1 MEALEETLQF
11 VLQKRQAS
19 VDIQHVREAKICTK
33 IGTTALLNEDST
45 ISLLKLGGCE
55 QTRSCLR
62 DIRCFKWE
70 ERGASSSVGP
80 YSTADSS
87 IAVVTTNGTL
97 QLHSV
102 GCGQSTELTTTCLG
116 SCCVQD
122 VIGPGA
128 VDIVEVGAD
137 VVTVLVAGRLLCK
150 LAVSEE
156 VLTVISQIK
165 LQDEAV
171 DVKQTKVVSGI
182 LFCLQEDGVVDIF
195 FVASGRKLGTV
206 VINKYL
212 SVRNEPLASEEH
224 QNLSCFD
231 ISNNLTSL
239 VVGNSSNIHNVNLN
253 EYFTLFPHHLCS
265 VIEDQNQPVRRFEG
279 INEDDLGSFQFLSRE
294 VADRSWKSHL
304 WQVKRKVMER
314 SFFQRSGRKTG
325 VSHPAPSYFAAEKEA
340 RYWFE
345 DVPEISASFKKRGKD
360 LGMHLS
366 YMRKPLTTSGFA
378 ASRKVGRPTAR
389 EVCQGSEA
397 LSNASLPLPVEVQG
411 LELMLLT
418 VADTTAVA
426 WFSPKQDKDGNHG
439 FVCQY
444 NLSTGTCKNH
454 RLKEPS
460 VVVQS
465 DDHLHPHLLLTDI
478 TLSAVALAA
487 PQEELVNQL
496 MLYAGASVA
505 ESLCHINHW
514 DPCSIPIHTLEVGL
528 RHRQLDTVAFF
539 LKSRENVFRPK
550 SRTPAQSPLSPT
562 PPSPPPA
569 PSLDTLQ
576 LRAAIDLLV
585 SAIHENIKEP
595 PSKQFA
601 EQLLHLTLDHLH
613 LLIRTATELAADT
626 SHHPF
631 DPSVDL
637 PGPVA
642 SPGFTVDR
650 PQLEQCV
657 QTLMG
662 YVVELRHFLK
672 RPAVSSQTGGVESF
686 VQKALSGEGA
696 YTLQLL
702 DEDDKCLKRWEAMDK
717 EAMICDAILTS
728 NIPLAQSCLQERA
741 FGQSSGHVQAGKLTS
756 VTDLGLNMALQ
767 CLVDKDL
774 QQAWKLLANM
784 GYEVT
789 QQLHRI
795 CFYTPNRALRDFLVE
810 ELLKSGSLSAGE
822 QAMVQFVQQVE
833 SLYTCQSFQS
843 AKAFLQETATKRDPL
858 QAVSQ
863 DLTAQASDFLSLHL
877 QCEEIGGAG
886 PMNCENSSYAHLV
899 LEWVRHWDQ
908 QTRERVLLERMLAM
922 DTKEEHVSKNV
933 SCESTWAYLTSHH
946 MWNSLLQWIQT
957 SFPVEEDKEKV
968 VTFTLQGPLTLQVI
982 NQLGSCTP
990 FLKDRILDE
999 LARRGQFVSDELL
1012 KFEDLLRRLARTHQ
1026 AISHPHVMEGEP
1038 LKSLSVLDY
1047 HHLFITY
1054 CVEKQLPNLLYYYL
1068 DFYGLNEEDG
1078 KLCIPADCAPWVDML
1093 VQFRHTASRY
1103 TDPSAVFQAS
1113 LSNACVFLGA
1123 DSVTVQ
1129 TMLEEGRVLMAL
1141 ATLMYAPENIT
1152 QALTEPATDS
1162 DKQWKICPSVLK
1174 RTLAA
1179 HPKLQ
1184 SVLFPTHPLGTVPP
1198 QDITLYQLLQRN
1210 CPFDPSRLFGWQ
1222 EMNTL
1227 SSGSDCLQDMPHFS
1241 HQELVSQYA
1250 HTEDLQFTYYLRRG
1264 RPSFAFAKFLSAE
1277 MEARGSL
1284 SQRRLL
1290 RASLKAYCLALRN
1303 FTQPAVTASCVLFL
1317 EMLGV
1322 DSTKLRVDVQ
1332 TANTVL
1338 SHRVDSMELSGQKR
1352 QDMERQQARDITYMF
1367 LECVRG
1373 KKRAAE
1379 RILQWLEDATSQLID
1394 NQGLE
1399 RDSTEASQQ
1408 WTLPVSFCIVHYLPY
1423 TCVFLEDC
1431 AKADNWL
1438 QFTCF
1443 VQTHQYPKDQV
1454 LKMAGKFNSPHLAEH
1469 LKLAFDSLKYTA
1481 GSDIMSGDG
1490 VRKKKDEGGKTEGQS
1505 GVRDIRS
1512 QFYMR
1517 MGLARGKD
1525 NVLSTVDENKPA
1537 YSEPFHTHTPV
1548 STIKRQKSPKA
1559 VSSTDGSEQED
1570 EDTGLSSTEPQ
1581 DKTESATVSSA
1592 ESAPPGNGTAITL
1605 TVSAEEKEV
1614 DPSSCPDD
1622 LFSVLFKCQNT
1633 SCPWRSLLAHAV
1645 ALTAPVLAVLA
1656 ACYEES
1662 QLLDCLCVWLVTSLP
1677 PSSSVPATAHIP
1689 NIQWHHWCLQ
1699 DLDRVILVA
1708 MGTNH
1713 IKTLARGVQIFQTES
1728 PLVPLFEFAEAFS
1741 VKKEYSS
1748 SHLLL
1753 HKFKD
1758 VLGTTRKTPEGR
1770 SSTVIKTFGTIDW
1783 LESVAVSVFS
1793 KLMSAAS
1800 HQERSLLL
1808 GVLSDTA
1815 IQRVFTREVPD
1826 YVRIHQLNQL
1836 LKETGVRMCVWRMMD
1851 ITSTQY
1857 QEECGQVLVSLQDK
1871 KQFEVARQF
1880 ARLAGLPT
1888 GSITVQEL
1896 LEDLSQLKRS
1906 SLWLQ
1911 EAARVGFWR
1920 QCEDKLRR
1928 HHTPAAM
1935 STDFFQTQA
1944 EGLVVEVSDSEYVKV
1959 LSNSWEKA
1967 LLLSMAH
1974 RWLASDSDHPPSPEM
1989 LENLEERMWKSC
2001 IQAEVEKEEGGS
2013 SVITM
2018 STLLGTPTDY
2028 RQELLQMYGKMPVE
2042 TQVSDSLLTTEREC
2056 RALDSI
2062 IGKLLDQGNISQ
2074 ACKLATQFQF
2084 YSQDLCIIL
2093 TCLRLVHGT
2102 TLVEDIPDRMKALSV
2117 SGPRRKIMS
2126 LSQSLPRSISISSIS
2141 SHASTLSGWTTVDVD
2156 DVSNTIEVLADCC
2169 VQGKDCCNRILAG
2182 YKVAQSLDWS
2192 FQKVVSSEEFSTL
2205 QDLLVSD
2212 VHHKLRLAKDFI
2224 KYNHMGEQQVAGFL
2238 ADAILHSLKVFT
2250 GETAPDADSP
2260 RTASE
2265 LVFHPSDGTEG
2276 FLKLT
2281 KLCSDPAI
2289 LGNMLLDRATS
2300 LEGSLLETSR
2310 GAFSVQVEL
2319 LIRAHDCHTLCCNM
2333 EGISSTLKTARSLS
2347 TTLAQAG
2354 EFALMIRLLTGIGR
2368 FSEMTYIFDTLRKY
2382 HQFELLFRKG
2392 IDKEDKLK
2400 LALLDYLKR
2409 YHPADKDTYTMVCLS
2424 FSMYREIAEMMET
2437 EAHRSMKKLEKVTL
2451 EQTPQIQS
2459 SLQNIVTFFSDAAE
2473 SYAKEECLRHA
2484 SSCIQQA
2491 RLVALQIHLLGQ
2503 GCRVIN
2509 LQGKDVVK
2517 FISQHGKFL
2526 DALIVAEAYGKQSE
2540 WSSAL
2545 YNNVVL
2551 SGDFRYLD
2559 DYLAHLSLNSGM
2571 FVDIVGRYHRD
2582 GSKSSQ
2588 VAGNLKK
2595 LLGYCREVQVTY
2607 RLATEMGFNDLCLQ
2621 LLEGDGGAYLRD
2633 VA

>member
-1 MEALEETLQF
+1 MEVWEETLQF
-11 VLQKRQAS
+11 VLQKLQNS
-19 VDIQHVREAKICTK
+19 VDIQHVREAKVCTK
-33 IGTTALLNEDST
+33 TGTTALLNEDST
-45 ISLLKLGGCE
+45 ISLLKLGGSE
-55 QTRSCLR
+55 QTRSYLR
-62 DIRCFKWE
+62 DIKCFKWE
-70 ERGASSSVGP
+70 EKESSSSVGP

-87 IAVVTTNGTL
+87 LAVVTTGSNL
-97 QLHSV
+97 QLHTV
-102 GCGQSTELTTTCLG
+102 RCGNPELTTTRLG
-116 SCCVQD
+116 SCCIQD
-122 VIGPGA
+122 IAGPGPI
-128 VDIVEVGAD
+128 DILEVGAD
-137 VVTVLVAGRLLCK
+137 VVTVLVNGRLLCK
-150 LAVSEE
+150 LAVAEEEE
-156 VLTVISQIK
+156 VLSVVSQINV
-165 LQDEAV
+165 QDKASL
-171 DVKQTKVVSGI
+171 VKKTKVVSGI

-195 FVASGRKLGTV
+195 HVASGRKLGKV
-206 VINKYL
+206 VINEYL
-212 SVRNEPLASEEH
+212 SARNEPLASEEN
-224 QNLSCFD
+224 QRLSCFD

-239 VVGNSSNIHNVNLN
+239 VVGNSSSIHHVNLN
-253 EYFTLFPHHLCS
+253 EYFTLFPHHLCT
-265 VIEDQNQPVRRFEG
+265 VVEDPDQPVRRFEG
-279 INEDDLGSFQFLSRE
+279 LSEDDLGSFQFLSRE

-304 WQVKRKVMER
+304 RQVRRKVMER
-314 SFFQRSGRKTG
+314 SFFQRPGRKTG

-340 RYWFE
+340 KYWFE
-345 DVPEISASFKKRGKD
+345 DVPEISLTFKKRGKD

-366 YMRKPLTTSGFA
+366 YTRKPLTTSGFS
-378 ASRKVGRPTAR
+378 ASRTVRRPRAR
-389 EVCQGSEA
+389 EVSQGSEP
-397 LSNASLPLPVEVQG
+397 LSNASLCLPAEVQG
-411 LELMLLT
+411 CELMLLT
-418 VADTTAVA
+418 VADATAIA
-426 WFSPKQDKDGNHG
+426 WFSPSQKSEMGGNHG
-439 FVCQY
+439 LVCQY
-444 NLSTGTCKNH
+444 NLSTGTYKSH
-454 RLKEPS
+454 RLKKPS
-460 VVVQS
+460 LLVQS
-465 DDHLHPHLLLTDI
+465 DDNLHPHLILTDI
-478 TLSAVALAA
+478 TLSAVAWDAA
-487 PQEELVNQL
+487 QEELVNQL

-613 LLIRTATELAADT
+613 LLIRTATELVADT
-626 SHHPF
+626 SHDPF
-631 DPSVDL
+631 GFSEGS
-637 PGPVA
+637 PGPAV

-650 PQLEQCV
+650 PQLEQSV

-672 RPAVSSQTGGVESF
+672 RPAVRRQADSAESSAEV
-686 VQKALSGEGA
+686 ALSDEGA
-696 YTLQLL
+696 YKLQLS
-702 DEDDKCLKRWEAMDK
+702 DEDDKCLKRWETMNK

-728 NIPLAQSCLQERA
+728 NIPLVQSWLQERA
-741 FGQSSGHVQAGKLTS
+741 MGQGSGHVHAGKLTS

-767 CLVDKDL
+767 CLVDKDSP
-774 QQAWKLLANM
+774 QAWRLLANM
-784 GYEVT
+784 GYDVT
-789 QQLHRI
+789 EQLRRI
-795 CFYTPNRALRDFLVE
+795 CFYTPNRTLRDFLVE
-810 ELLKSGSLSAGE
+810 ELLKSGSLSAEE

-858 QAVSQ
+858 QVISQ
-863 DLTAQASDFLSLHL
+863 DLTVQASEFLSLHL

-922 DTKEEHVSKNV
+922 NRKEENVSKNV
-933 SCESTWAYLTSHH
+933 SCPSTWAYLTSHH
-946 MWNSLLQWIQT
+946 MWNSLLQWIQA
-957 SFPVEEDKEKV
+957 SFPVEEDREKV
-968 VTFTLQGPLTLQVI
+968 VTFTMQGPLTLELVS
-982 NQLGSCTP
+982 QLGSCTP
-990 FLKDRILDE
+990 FLRDRILDE
-999 LARRGQFVSDELL
+999 LARRGQFVSDELS

-1026 AISHPHVMEGEP
+1026 AISQPHVMEGEP
-1038 LKSLSVLDY
+1038 LKNLSVLDY

-1054 CVEKQLPNLLYYYL
+1054 CVEKQLPSLLYYYL
-1068 DFYGLNEEDG
+1068 DFYGLQGDDAS
-1078 KLCIPADCAPWVDML
+1078 LCIPAGCAPWVDML

-1113 LSNACVFLGA
+1113 LANARVFLGV

-1129 TMLEEGRVLMAL
+1129 TMVGEGRVLMAL

-1152 QALTEPATDS
+1152 QALTAPATDA
-1162 DKQWKICPSVLK
+1162 DKQWKICPTVLK
-1174 RTLAA
+1174 RSLAA

-1284 SQRRLL
+1284 SHRRLL

-1338 SHRVDSMELSGQKR
+1338 SHRVDSMELFGQRR
-1352 QDMERQQARDITYMF
+1352 QDMERQQARDITYVF

-1373 KKRAAE
+1373 KRRAAE
-1379 RILQWLEDATSQLID
+1379 RILQWLEDATSQHID
-1394 NQGLE
+1394 KLGLE
-1399 RDSTEASQQ
+1399 RDSTAASQE
-1408 WTLPVSFCIVHYLPY
+1408 WTLPVSFCVVHYLPY

-1431 AKADNWL
+1431 ARADNWL

-1443 VQTHQYPKDQV
+1443 VQTHQYPKEQV
-1454 LKMAGKFNSPHLAEH
+1454 LKMTGKFSSPHLAEH

-1481 GSDIMSGDG
+1481 GSDVMGSDG
-1490 VRKKKDEGGKTEGQS
+1490 VRKKKEEGGKAEGQS

-1525 NVLSTVDENKPA
+1525 SVLSTVDENKPA
-1537 YSEPFHTHTPV
+1537 FSEQFHTSTSV

-1559 VSSTDGSEQED
+1559 VSSTDGSERED
-1570 EDTGLSSTEPQ
+1570 EDTEVQ
-1581 DKTESATVSSA
+1581 EKTESATVSSTEGVLPA
-1592 ESAPPGNGTAITL
+1592 DGTVTV

-1633 SCPWRSLLAHAV
+1633 SCPWRSLLAHAA
-1645 ALTAPVLAVLA
+1645 ALTAPILAVLA

-1662 QLLDCLCVWLVTSLP
+1662 QLLDCLCVWLLTSLP
-1677 PSSSVPATAHIP
+1677 PSSSVSATANIP
-1689 NIQWHHWCLQ
+1689 AIQWHRWCLL
-1699 DLDRVILVA
+1699 DLDRIIQVA
-1708 MGTNH
+1708 MGTKH
-1713 IKTLARGVQIFQTES
+1713 IKTLARGFQIFQTES

-1748 SHLLL
+1748 SHLCLN
-1753 HKFKD
+1753 KFKD
-1758 VLGTTRKTPEGR
+1758 VLSTTRQTPEGR
-1770 SSTVIKTFGTIDW
+1770 SSTVIKTFGTIEW
-1783 LESVAVSVFS
+1783 LESVAVSVFG
-1793 KLMSAAS
+1793 KLVSGAP

-1815 IQRVFTREVPD
+1815 IQRAFTREVPD

-1851 ITSTQY
+1851 ITSPEY
-1857 QEECGQVLVSLQDK
+1857 QQECQQVLVSLQDR
-1871 KQFEVARQF
+1871 KQFDVARQF

-1935 STDFFQTQA
+1935 ATDFFQTQA
-1944 EGLVVEVSDSEYVKV
+1944 EGLVVEVSDSEDVKV
-1959 LSNSWEKA
+1959 LSNAWEKA

-1974 RWLASDSDHPPSPEM
+1974 RWLASDSDHPASPDM

-2001 IQAEVEKEEGGS
+2001 IQAEVEKGEGGS

-2018 STLLGTPTDY
+2018 STLLGAQTDY
-2028 RQELLQMYGKMPVE
+2028 RQELLQTYGKMPVE
-2042 TQVSDSLLTTEREC
+2042 SHVNESLLTTEKEC
-2056 RALDSI
+2056 RALDAI

-2074 ACKLATQFQF
+2074 ACKLAAQFQF

-2126 LSQSLPRSISISSIS
+2126 LSQSLPRSLSISSIS

-2156 DVSNTIEVLADCC
+2156 DVSNTMEVLADCC
-2169 VQGKDCCNRILAG
+2169 VQGKACCNRILAG

-2192 FQKVVSSEEFSTL
+2192 FQKVVSSEEFTTL
-2205 QDLLVSD
+2205 HDLLVSD
-2212 VHHKLRLAKDFI
+2212 ISHKLRLAKDFI
-2224 KYNHMGEQQVAGFL
+2224 LYNHMVQQQVAGFL

-2250 GETAPDADSP
+2250 GETAPGADSP

-2281 KLCSDPAI
+2281 KLCSDPSI

-2300 LEGSLLETSR
+2300 LEGSLLDTSR

-2333 EGISSTLKTARSLS
+2333 EGISSTLKTARSLT

-2368 FSEMTYIFDTLRKY
+2368 FSEMTYIFDTLRKH

-2409 YHPADKDTYTMVCLS
+2409 YHPTDKDTYTMVCLS
-2424 FSMYREIAEMMET
+2424 FSMYREIAEMMES
-2437 EAHRSMKKLEKVTL
+2437 EAHRSLKKLERVTL

-2491 RLVALQIHLLGQ
+2491 RLVALQLHLLGQ

-2526 DALIVAEAYGKQSE
+2526 DALMVAEAYGKQSE

-2559 DYLAHLSLNSGM
+2559 DYLAHMSLNSGI
-2571 FVDIVGRYHRD
+2571 FVDIVGRYRRE

-2588 VAGNLKK
+2588 VTGNLKK
-2595 LLGYCREVQVTY
+2595 LLGYCREVHVIY
-2607 RLATEMGFNDLCLQ
+2607 RLATEMGFNDLCVQ

>member
-1 MEALEETLQF
+1 MEVWEETLQF
-11 VLQKRQAS
+11 VLQKLQNS
-19 VDIQHVREAKICTK
+19 VDIQHVREAKLCTK
-33 IGTTALLNEDST
+33 TGTIALLNEDST
-45 ISLLKLGGCE
+45 VTLLKLGGSE
-55 QTRSCLR
+55 QTRAYLR
-62 DIRCFKWE
+62 NIRSFKWE
-70 ERGASSSVGP
+70 EKEASSSVGP
-80 YSTADSS
+80 YSTADSA
-87 IAVVTTNGTL
+87 IAVVTTNGNL

-102 GCGQSTELTTTCLG
+102 ECGSPTELTTRCLG
-116 SCCVQD
+116 SCCIQD
-122 VIGPGA
+122 IAGPGP
-128 VDIVEVGAD
+128 VDILEVGAD
-137 VVTVLVAGRLLCK
+137 VVTVLVDGKLLSK
-150 LAVSEE
+150 FAVSEE
-156 VLTVISQIK
+156 EEESLSVINQIK
-165 LQDEAV
+165 LQDETRHVRQA
-171 DVKQTKVVSGI
+171 KVVSGL
-182 LFCLQEDGVVDIF
+182 LFCLQGDGVVDIF
-195 FVASGRKLGTV
+195 HVTSVRKMGRI
-206 VINKYL
+206 VINEYL
-212 SVRNEPLASEEH
+212 NARNEPLASEEH
-224 QNLSCFD
+224 QHLSCFD

-239 VVGNSSNIHNVNLN
+239 VVGNTIRIHHVNLN
-253 EYFTLFPHHLCS
+253 EYFTLFPHHLCA
-265 VIEDQNQPVRRFEG
+265 VVEEQNPVRRFEG
-279 INEDDLGSFQFLSRE
+279 LSEEDLGSFQFLPRE

-304 WQVKRKVMER
+304 RQVRMKVMQR
-314 SFFQRSGRKTG
+314 SFFQRPGRKTG

-340 RYWFE
+340 KYWFE
-345 DVPEISASFKKRGKD
+345 DVPEIIATVKKRGND

-366 YMRKPLTTSGFA
+366 YMKRPLSTSGFS
-378 ASRKVGRPTAR
+378 ASRTVRRPRAR
-389 EVCQGSEA
+389 EVSQGPA
-397 LSNASLPLPVEVQG
+397 PLSNTSFHLPRELQG
-411 LELMLLT
+411 CELMLLS
-418 VADTTAVA
+418 VADATAIA
-426 WFSPKQDKDGNHG
+426 WFSATQCSEMGRNHG
-439 FVCQY
+439 LVCQY
-444 NLSTGTCKNH
+444 NLSTGTCKSH

-460 VVVQS
+460 LLVQS
-465 DDHLHPHLLLTDI
+465 DDNLHPHLLLTDI
-478 TLSAVALAA
+478 TLSAVAYDAA
-487 PQEELVNQL
+487 QEELVNQL

-550 SRTPAQSPLSPT
+550 SRSPAQSPLSPT
-562 PPSPPPA
+562 PPSPPLA

-595 PSKQFA
+595 QSKQFA

-613 LLIRTATELAADT
+613 LLIRTATELVSDT
-626 SHHPF
+626 SHYPF
-631 DPSVDL
+631 GSSEDSPIPMVT
-637 PGPVA
+637 PGV
-642 SPGFTVDR
+642 TVDR
-650 PQLEQCV
+650 PQLEQSV

-662 YVVELRHFLK
+662 YVVELRKFLK
-672 RPAVSSQTGGVESF
+672 RPADQKQSDSVESSA
-686 VQKALSGEGA
+686 QSALSDEEA
-696 YTLQLL
+696 YKLQLL
-702 DEDDKCLKRWEAMDK
+702 DEDDKCLKRWETMNK

-728 NIPLAQSCLQERA
+728 NIPLVQSWLQDRA
-741 FGQSSGHVQAGKLTS
+741 SGHVQAGKLTS

-774 QQAWKLLANM
+774 PQAWKLLANM
-784 GYEVT
+784 GYDVT
-789 QQLHRI
+789 EQLRRI
-795 CFYTPNRALRDFLVE
+795 CFYTPNRTLRDFLVE
-810 ELLKSGSLSAGE
+810 ELMKSGSLSAEE
-822 QAMVQFVQQVE
+822 QSMVQFVQQVE

-863 DLTAQASDFLSLHL
+863 DLTVQASEFLSLHL
-877 QCEEIGGAG
+877 QCDEIGGAG

-922 DTKEEHVSKNV
+922 DRKEENVSKNI

-946 MWNSLLQWIQT
+946 MWNSLLQWIQA
-957 SFPVEEDKEKV
+957 SFPLEEEKGKV
-968 VTFTLQGPLTLQVI
+968 VTFTLQAPLTLELVS
-982 NQLGSCTP
+982 QLGSCTP
-990 FLKDRILDE
+990 VLRDRILDE
-999 LARRGQFVSDELL
+999 LARRGQFVSDELS

-1026 AISHPHVMEGEP
+1026 AISHPHIMEGEP

-1047 HHLFITY
+1047 HQLFITY
-1054 CVEKQLPNLLYYYL
+1054 CVEKQLPNLLYFYL
-1068 DFYGLNEEDG
+1068 DFYGLQKEDG
-1078 KLCIPADCAPWVDML
+1078 SLCLPADCAPWVDML

-1113 LSNACVFLGA
+1113 LANARVLLGA

-1129 TMLEEGRVLMAL
+1129 TMLEEGRILMAL
-1141 ATLMYAPENIT
+1141 STLMYAPENIT
-1152 QALTEPATDS
+1152 QALTAPASDA
-1162 DKQWKICPSVLK
+1162 DKQWKICPTVLK
-1174 RTLAA
+1174 RSLTA

-1241 HQELVSQYA
+1241 HLELVSQYA

-1303 FTQPAVTASCVLFL
+1303 FTQPAITASCVLFL

-1338 SHRVDSMELSGQKR
+1338 SHRVDSMELSGQRR

-1373 KKRAAE
+1373 KKRAGE
-1379 RILQWLEDATSQLID
+1379 RILQWLEDATSQHID
-1394 NQGLE
+1394 KLGLG
-1399 RDSTEASQQ
+1399 RDSTAASQQ
-1408 WTLPVSFCIVHYLPY
+1408 WALPVSFCVVHYLPY

-1443 VQTHQYPKDQV
+1443 VQTHQYPKEQV
-1454 LKMAGKFNSPHLAEH
+1454 LKLTGKFSSPHLAEH

-1481 GSDIMSGDG
+1481 GSDVMGSDG
-1490 VRKKKDEGGKTEGQS
+1490 ARKKTEEGGKPEGQS
-1505 GVRDIRS
+1505 GGKDVRS
-1512 QFYMR
+1512 KFYMR
-1517 MGLARGKD
+1517 MGLGRGKD
-1525 NVLSTVDENKPA
+1525 SALSTVDENKPA
-1537 YSEPFHTHTPV
+1537 FSEPFHTPSTV

-1559 VSSTDGSEQED
+1559 VSSTDGSERED
-1570 EDTGLSSTEPQ
+1570 EDIRVPSIELQ
-1581 DKTESATVSSA
+1581 DKAESATVSSV
-1592 ESAPPGNGTAITL
+1592 ETAPPADGTV
-1605 TVSAEEKEV
+1605 TVSAEDKEV

-1645 ALTAPVLAVLA
+1645 ALTAPILAVLA
-1656 ACYEES
+1656 ACYEEC

-1677 PSSSVPATAHIP
+1677 PSSSVSAIANLPTT
-1689 NIQWHHWCLQ
+1689 QWHRWCLQ
-1699 DLDRVILVA
+1699 DLDRIILVA
-1708 MGTNH
+1708 MGTKH
-1713 IKTLARGVQIFQTES
+1713 IKTLARGFQIFQTES
-1728 PLVPLFEFAEAFS
+1728 PLVPLFEFAEAFAI
-1741 VKKEYSS
+1741 KKDYSS
-1748 SHLLL
+1748 SHLHL

-1758 VLGTTRKTPEGR
+1758 ILGTTRKNPEGR
-1770 SSTVIKTFGTIDW
+1770 SSTVIRTFGTIEW
-1783 LESVAVSVFS
+1783 LESVAVTVFN
-1793 KLMSAAS
+1793 KLVSGTP
-1800 HQERSLLL
+1800 HQECGLLL
-1808 GVLSDTA
+1808 GVLADTA
-1815 IQRVFTREVPD
+1815 IQRAFTREVPD
-1826 YVRIHQLNQL
+1826 YVRLDRLNQL

-1851 ITSTQY
+1851 STSPEY
-1857 QEECGQVLVSLQDK
+1857 QQECQQVLVSLQDR

-1911 EAARVGFWR
+1911 ESARVGFWR
-1920 QCEDKLRR
+1920 QCENKLRR
-1928 HHTPAAM
+1928 DHTPAAM
-1935 STDFFQTQA
+1935 ATDFFQTQA
-1944 EGLVVEVSDSEYVKV
+1944 EGLVVEVSDSEDIKV
-1959 LSNSWEKA
+1959 LSNAWEKA

-1974 RWLASDSDHPPSPEM
+1974 RWLASDTDQPASPEM

-2018 STLLGTPTDY
+2018 CTLLGTQTDY
-2028 RQELLQMYGKMPVE
+2028 RQELLQTYGKMPME
-2042 TQVSDSLLTTEREC
+2042 SHLKEGLLTTEKEC

-2062 IGKLLDQGNISQ
+2062 IGKLLDQGNICQ
-2074 ACKLATQFQF
+2074 ACKLAAQFQF

-2102 TLVEDIPDRMKALSV
+2102 TLVEDIPDRMKALSA

-2126 LSQSLPRSISISSIS
+2126 FSQSLPRSISMSSIS

-2156 DVSNTIEVLADCC
+2156 DVSNTMEVLADCC

-2182 YKVAQSLDWS
+2182 YKVAQSLDLS
-2192 FQKVVSSEEFSTL
+2192 FQKVVSSEEFIIL
-2205 QDLLVSD
+2205 HDLLVSD
-2212 VHHKLRLAKDFI
+2212 ISHKLRLAKDFI
-2224 KYNHMGEQQVAGFL
+2224 QYNHMGEQQVSGFL

-2250 GETAPDADSP
+2250 GETAPEADSP

-2300 LEGSLLETSR
+2300 LEGSLLDTSR

-2333 EGISSTLKTARSLS
+2333 EGISSTLKTARSLT

-2409 YHPADKDTYTMVCLS
+2409 YHPTDKDTYTMVCLS

-2437 EAHRSMKKLEKVTL
+2437 EAHRSLKKLERITM

-2491 RLVALQIHLLGQ
+2491 RLVALQLHLLGQ

-2509 LQGKDVVK
+2509 LEGKDVVK

-2559 DYLAHLSLNSGM
+2559 DYLAHMSLNSGM
-2571 FVDIVGRYHRD
+2571 FVDIVGRYRRE

-2588 VAGNLKK
+2588 VTGNLKK
-2595 LLGYCREVQVTY
+2595 LLGYCREVHITY
-2607 RLATEMGFNDLCLQ
+2607 RLAAEMGFNDLCVQ

-2633 VA
+2633 VV